1 MKKKSRRK
9 RLRNKR
15 TRRGGNL
22 SVYMQ
27 VKEHLQAIL
36 HIIDTS
42 EQDFS
47 FLRDVTERML
57 TLQENNNPRYR
68 LELGR
73 YGSMA
78 GQVPP
83 NREIRE
89 HARIISNLVR
99 RVGNNA

>member
-1 MKKKSRRK
+1 METV
-9 RLRNKR
+9 RNKR
-15 TRRGGNL
+15 TRGGNDEP

-27 VKEHLQAIL
+27 VKEHLRAIL

-68 LELGR
+68 QELVR

-78 GQVPP
+78 GQDPS

-89 HARIISNLVR
+89 HAKIITNLVR
-99 RVGNNA
+99 RVRNNSLNLS